1 MKKIIALLC
10 ATVVL
15 AGCATPKKEQ
25 TKAPRNIGIAMYTFH
40 KRTLEEMAPFMKDL
54 GIKYIGLSRTPF
66 SPKYPK
72 VKTGHAMNAEQRA
85 YLKKI
90 VKDYGFELKSYGV
103 VTPKTEADLKEMCE
117 FAKEMSIPLILT
129 EATGDMLKLCQQY
142 GEKYNID
149 FAIHCH
155 AVEPNKKWYELYKP
169 EYVKNLI
176 APYSRVYSCPD
187 TGAWLLSGYDA
198 TAGLK
203 TLEGTVKMI
212 HLKDSNKF
220 NDYKGNSVPFGTG
233 IGNLK
238 KFLVE
243 FDRQKLG
250 EKGVC
255 LMIEYEVNAD
265 CNDEDVKKCVNFLR
279 NN

>member
-1 MKKIIALLC
+1 MKKIITLLC
-10 ATVVL
+10 TALVL
-15 AGCATPKKEQ
+15 AGCTTQKEQ
-25 TKAPRNIGIAMYTFH
+25 PKPERNIGIAMYTFH
-40 KRTLEEMAPFMKDL
+40 KRTLEDMAPFMKSL
-54 GIKYIGLSRTPF
+54 GITNIGLSRTPF

-90 VKDYGFELKSYGV
+90 VKDYGFALRSYGV
-103 VTPKTEADLKEMCE
+103 VTPKNEAELKQICEFVKEMD
-117 FAKEMSIPLILT
+117 IPLVLT

-155 AVEPNKKWYELYKP
+155 AVEPHKTWYELYKP
-169 EYVKNLI
+169 EYLKKLI
-176 APYSRVYSCPD
+176 APYSRAYSCPD

-198 TAGLK
+198 TEGLK

-220 NDYKGNSVPFGTG
+220 GDYKGNSVPFGTG

-238 KFLVE
+238 SFLAE
-243 FDRQKLG
+243 YDRQKLG

-265 CNDEDVKKCVNFLR
+265 KNDDDVKKCVEFLR